1 MYNMVKRRTG
11 DLTVSELA
19 TIYGCCGLF
28 DMCNDADLM
37 SLSLEGQSKFLD
49 WLSWELTN
57 VCLVKKAFINYVR
70 PEQSQGACTTGYLE
84 DPCADPHGVE
94 WGACEFE
101 LRDFARLRRAGP
113 VRDATMNNVKF
124 CEIQPRYRLDG
135 TPITDDREF
144 DMRLA
149 TEVILQDLKRMVIT
163 GNAATAGQFD
173 GLAQLVASNYTDP
186 TGRRCATMDSVIID
200 WNGNGLDGGAG
211 ITWNGAAIA
220 ATWDFVDV
228 LAAVVR
234 RIRQRIS
241 WAPALASQTMQ
252 VGDMVLVM
260 PTFMTRC
267 LLDMYTC
274 WSVCAGDT
282 NTNLQVVINSYEAR
296 TFRNNLLGGMYG
308 DGRIFIDGYEIPLIA
323 YDWELTQGPTTAD
336 IYLLTGKI
344 GNMRL
349 INGQL
354 LDMRAVPGGY
364 PEAGYTYTDGG
375 RLLTWTERDHTCVQ
389 QIVEMRPRLLS
400 WAPWAN
406 ARFETVVCNQPGGP
420 MSPDPCEAASYFPET
435 SFTPASCP
443 PA

>member
-1 MYNMVKRRTG
+1 MYNTVKRRNG
-11 DLTVSELA
+11 DLTLGDLA

-28 DMCNDADLM
+28 DMCSDQDLM
-37 SLSLEGQSKFLD
+37 SLSLEGQNKFLD
-49 WLSWELTN
+49 WLSWQLTN
-57 VCLVKKAFINYVR
+57 VCLVKKSFINYVR
-70 PEQSQGACTTGYLE
+70 PAQSQGACTDGYLG
-84 DPCADPHGVE
+84 DPCADPNGVE

-113 VRDATMNNVKF
+113 VRDATMNDVRY
-124 CEIQPRYRLDG
+124 CEMQPRYRLDG

-149 TEVILQDLKRMVIT
+149 TEAVLQDLKRMLIT

-186 TGRRCATMDSVIID
+186 TGRRCATMDSVVIE
-200 WNGNGLDGGAG
+200 WNGNDLDGGNG
-211 ITWNGAAIA
+211 ITWNGAAVA
-220 ATWDFVDV
+220 NTYDFIDV
-228 LAAVVR
+228 LAAVIR

-241 WAPALASQTMQ
+241 WAPALSAQPMG

-267 LLDMYTC
+267 LLDSYTC
-274 WSVCAGDT
+274 WSVCASTTTDT
-282 NTNLQVVINSYEAR
+282 YEAR
-296 TFRNNLLGGMYG
+296 TFRNQLLGGMFG
-308 DGRIFIDGYEIPLIA
+308 DGRIYIDGFEIPLIS
-323 YDWELTQGPTTAD
+323 YDWGLTQGPTTAD

-344 GNMRL
+344 GNVRL
-349 INGQL
+349 LNGQL

-364 PEAGYTYTDGG
+364 PEAGYSYTDGG
-375 RLLTWTERDHTCVQ
+375 RILTWVERDHTCVQ

-406 ARFETVVCNQPGGP
+406 ARIQNVVCNQPGGP
-420 MSPDPCEAASYFPET
+420 LGPDPCDASYFVET